1 MDRWLKAK
9 ILSVFVLFGLFIL
22 VLLPTFLPKMPESWP
37 SWLSE
42 RIKLGLDLQGGMHLL
57 LEVQAEEAV
66 KSTLERIKNDLREDL
81 REKRIFALQVER
93 KDHEIEVL
101 LLNPDML
108 SPFEQ
113 LLREAYPSLKVLST
127 EVVQDRLRVRLGLLS
142 QEEEMVKESAVEQA
156 LETIRN
162 RIDQFGVAEPEI
174 VRQGQRRILVQL
186 PGIKDPER
194 AKGIIGRT
202 AMLEFKLLDEE
213 HPLSEAL
220 KGNVPPGTLILY
232 GFRRDRATGRIER
245 VPYLL
250 KEQTLLTGDAIKDA
264 RVAFDQFNRPYISL
278 TFTSW
283 GGREFERIT
292 AENVGKRLAIILDN
306 TVYSAPV
313 IREKISGGRAVIEGD
328 FTLEEARDL
337 AIVLRAGA
345 LPAPVDILEE
355 RTVGP
360 SLGRDLV
367 TKGMKAVIVGGLLVL
382 FFMAFYY
389 SWAGL
394 IADFALVMNLLMV
407 LVVMVLLKATLT
419 LPGIAGLVLTVG
431 MGVDSNIL
439 IFERIRE
446 ETRRGEPPL
455 TAVQQGYSRALL
467 TILDA
472 QITTLIAALVL
483 FQFGTGPIK
492 GFAVTLSIGILT
504 NLFTAIVVTRIFF
517 DWVLKGYKLKEL
529 KI

>member
-9 ILSVFVLFGLFIL
+9 ITFIFVLLGLSVL
-22 VLLPTFLPKMPESWP
+22 VLLPTFLPELPKGWP
-37 SWLSE
+37 TE
-42 RIKLGLDLQGGMHLL
+42 RIRLGLDLQGGMHLL
-57 LEVQAEEAV
+57 LEVQTEEAV
-66 KSTLERIKNDLREDL
+66 KATLERIKNDLKEDL
-81 REKRIFALQVER
+81 RKRRIFAVEVER
-93 KDHEIEVL
+93 RDDRIEVL

-108 SPFEQ
+108 SPFEEF
-113 LLREAYPSLKVLST
+113 LRDEYPSLRVLST
-127 EVVQDRLRVRLGLLS
+127 EEVQDRTLVRLGILPR
-142 QEEEMVKESAVEQA
+142 EEEMIKQSAVQQA

-174 VRQGQRRILVQL
+174 VRQGERRILVQL
-186 PGIKDPER
+186 PGVKDPER
-194 AKGIIGRT
+194 AKAIIGRT

-213 HPLSEAL
+213 HSVAEAL
-220 KGNVPPGTLILY
+220 KGHVPQGSVVLY
-232 GFRRDRATGRIER
+232 GVRRDRATGRIQR
-245 VPYLL
+245 VPYLV
-250 KEQTLLTGDAIKDA
+250 KERTLLTGDAIKDA

-283 GGREFERIT
+283 GAKEFERIT

-345 LPAPVDILEE
+345 LPAPVSILEE

-360 SLGRDLV
+360 SLGKDLV
-367 TKGMKAVIVGGLLVL
+367 VKEMKAIILGGILVVL
-382 FFMAFYY
+382 FMALYY
-389 SWAGL
+389 RWAGL
-394 IADFALVMNLLMV
+394 IADFALVMNLLLV
-407 LVVMVLLKATLT
+407 LGVMVLLKATLT

-455 TAVQQGYSRALL
+455 TAVELGYSRALL

-492 GFAVTLSIGILT
+492 GFAVTLSIGIVT
-504 NLFTAIVVTRIFF
+504 NLFTAMVVTRTFF
-517 DWVLKGYKLKEL
+517 NWVLKAYRLKEL
-529 KI
+529 RI